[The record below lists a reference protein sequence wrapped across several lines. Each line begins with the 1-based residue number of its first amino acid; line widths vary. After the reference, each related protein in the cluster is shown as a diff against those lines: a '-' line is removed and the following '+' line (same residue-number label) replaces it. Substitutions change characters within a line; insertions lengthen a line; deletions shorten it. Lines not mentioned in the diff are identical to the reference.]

1 MSIWWT
7 QCLLVAQT
15 NINEGAGK
23 QTESQVVLF
32 FIFFQT
38 LITCLWI
45 IIDGSQVNGLK
56 TEIHPSPSYFQSSG
70 DRTHILFIS
79 SARSSSV
86 HHGLLHTYKAS
97 FPKFSCTYLSHTLH
111 TSCAHLA
118 HILRT
123 PCTHLAHVLH
133 TPCTHLAHILSTPC
147 THLAHILRT
156 SCTLLA
162 HILCTPCTMYIL
174 QIHKYKVQSFY

>member
-86 HHGLLHTYKAS
+86 HHGLLHTYIQAH
-97 FPKFSCTYLSHTLH
+97 FIRFFKFIQNQVKMITTMMRVIIVIAILVLLMILVLKMTKKY
-111 TSCAHLA
+111 
-118 HILRT
+118 HIT
-123 PCTHLAHVLH
+123 
-133 TPCTHLAHILSTPC
+133 
-147 THLAHILRT
+147 
-156 SCTLLA
+156 
-162 HILCTPCTMYIL
+162 
-174 QIHKYKVQSFY
+174 

>member
-15 NINEGAGK
+15 NINEGAEK

-38 LITCLWI
+38 LITFLWI

-86 HHGLLHTYKAS
+86 HHGLLHTSPLFIFFKFGEILPLYIHNSLSLSFSVQYTEYTGWHKALQRS
-97 FPKFSCTYLSHTLH
+97 SDATRKSQFWTKILTPNIRCFVAKLSL
-111 TSCAHLA
+111 SQ
-118 HILRT
+118 I
-123 PCTHLAHVLH
+123 THLFEIFV
-133 TPCTHLAHILSTPC
+133 
-147 THLAHILRT
+147 
-156 SCTLLA
+156 
-162 HILCTPCTMYIL
+162 
-174 QIHKYKVQSFY
+174 

>member
-56 TEIHPSPSYFQSSG
+56 TEIHPRPSYFQSSG
-70 DRTHILFIS
+70 DRRHILFIS

-86 HHGLLHTYKAS
+86 HHGLLHTYIQ
-97 FPKFSCTYLSHTLH
+97 
-111 TSCAHLA
+111 AHFIRFFKGA
-118 HILRT
+118 GVFER
-123 PCTHLAHVLH
+123 PGQ
-133 TPCTHLAHILSTPC
+133 
-147 THLAHILRT
+147 
-156 SCTLLA
+156 
-162 HILCTPCTMYIL
+162 TMKDL
-174 QIHKYKVQSFY
+174 QSFGTSRPSNGLKSGP